1 MGYHGLSQYQKIHSK
16 ECCCWLFAPAP
27 VAPLVQPDDL
37 NEAWVQFC
45 QETAQPCYN
54 YFRKEVM
61 THSCINIYRATRLCN
76 PEAMKTVPKNAA
88 AVREL
93 VRVLQ
98 PKILSDELIT

>member
-1 MGYHGLSQYQKIHSK
+1 MLLLAICPCSS
-16 ECCCWLFAPAP
+16 C
-27 VAPLVQPDDL
+27 LVQPDDL